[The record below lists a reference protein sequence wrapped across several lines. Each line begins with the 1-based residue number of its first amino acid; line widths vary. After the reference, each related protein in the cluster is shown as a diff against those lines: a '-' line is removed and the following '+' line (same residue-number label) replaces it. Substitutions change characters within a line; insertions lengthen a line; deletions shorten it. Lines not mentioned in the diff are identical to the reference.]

1 MTYMIIFTN
10 SHAVYSR
17 FAKIRKS
24 MWVWLENSGQKLV
37 DVWCRQ
43 EDMQQRGPM
52 PDVATPGAAAFGK
65 EWISWW
71 WWWWFQISLIFTPI
85 WGRFPN
91 WLIFSGG
98 LKPPTRFSCIPKE
111 SIEHL
116 FSCLTSM
123 YCTSAV
129 HLGWW
134 LRVGLFPKNLPTS
147 KKFGP
152 NMSPM

>member
-1 MTYMIIFTN
+1 MACKAPPRPMINGEFIYI
-10 SHAVYSR
+10 HVYTIHILYIHDR
-17 FAKIRKS
+17 YDIYDYIYKFACSLYKICKNTQIHVSVTRKFGT
-24 MWVWLENSGQKLV
+24 EKV

-52 PDVATPGAAAFGK
+52 PDVATLGAAAFGK
-65 EWISWW
+65 ERISWW
-71 WWWWFQISLIFTPI
+71 WLWFQISLIFTPI

-116 FSCLTSM
+116 FS
-123 YCTSAV
+123 
-129 HLGWW
+129 
-134 LRVGLFPKNLPTS
+134 F
-147 KKFGP
+147 
-152 NMSPM
+152 